1 MIEKYRVA
9 GTLIVLSALA
19 LAASSCMGPRYGTD
33 KTATEQF
40 VDDLGDAASLS
51 PAKRTTLAYQP
62 RGALVK
68 PTDNSLVTPEK
79 NLASKDNP
87 QWVESPEEARLR
99 LKAEADEN
107 QDNGSYRSP
116 LAVSVTEGKVK
127 SPEQQR
133 AEFREARKIQD
144 GRYSDRRRF
153 MSDPPLDYRKVDDP
167 AKLTDLG
174 ESEVVK
180 EKRRKKEAEIANS
193 GTRWWEVWK

>member
-1 MIEKYRVA
+1 MTEKYRVA

-19 LAASSCMGPRYGTD
+19 FSASSCMGPRYGTD
-33 KTATEQF
+33 KPATEQF

-51 PAKRTTLAYQP
+51 PKKSNTLAYQP

-68 PTDNSLVTPEK
+68 PANPTLIPPEK

-87 QWVESPEEARLR
+87 QWVESPEETRTR

-107 QDNGSYRSP
+107 SSNGNYRSP
-116 LAVSVTEGKVK
+116 LAQSVTEGKVL

-133 AEFREARKIQD
+133 AQFREARKIQD

-153 MSDPPLDYRKVDDP
+153 MSDPPLEYRKADP
-167 AKLTDLG
+167 AALNDLG
-174 ESEVVK
+174 TPEAQK
-180 EKRRKKEAEIANS
+180 EKERKKQAAIAGS
-193 GTRWWEVWK
+193 GTQWWEVWK